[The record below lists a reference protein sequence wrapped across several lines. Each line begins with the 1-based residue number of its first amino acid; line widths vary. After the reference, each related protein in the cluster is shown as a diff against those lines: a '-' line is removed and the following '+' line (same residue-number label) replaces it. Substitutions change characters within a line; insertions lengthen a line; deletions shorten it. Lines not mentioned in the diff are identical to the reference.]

1 MKQGIG
7 GFLVLL
13 GLLAAGIAYA
23 HPGPHADFS
32 VVRGLAH
39 LLTEPDH
46 LLALAVAGIA
56 AVASLR
62 ARSRILRL
70 GGAAVALA
78 GISFV
83 LLV

>member
-1 MKQGIG
+1 MNQGVLR
-7 GFLVLL
+7 LVVVLS
-13 GLLAAGIAYA
+13 LAAGGTAHA
-23 HPGPHADFS
+23 HPGPHAEIGFAT
-32 VVRGLAH
+32 GLAH

-46 LLALAVAGIA
+46 LIAMVAAGIA
-56 AVASLR
+56 AIAMLR

-70 GGAAVALA
+70 SGAAIVLA

>member
-1 MKQGIG
+1 MGQGVR
-7 GFLVLL
+7 GFLVLM
-13 GLLAAGIAYA
+13 GLLAAGVAYA
-23 HPGPHADFS
+23 HPGPHADLS
-32 VVRGLAH
+32 ATRGLVH
-39 LLTEPDH
+39 MLTEPDH
-46 LLALAVAGIA
+46 LVAMVVAGFA